1 MAQDYEDIRD
11 TGDLSDGELRAL
23 VRDRLDEQLAFDPDD
38 VEIAVRGGIVRLSGR
53 VGTEEELRIIEHVVT
68 DVVGLTKVKNDLV
81 VDAIRRA
88 ESPMPIDEHIADEQA
103 HEGLLLGDRALPEDP
118 EAEHLQED
126 LRAELFGTTDV
137 QQSIEGAIPWVPP
150 ESPTPEGLSGTDATP
165 NVMGEDH

>member
-1 MAQDYEDIRD
+1 VAQDYEDIRD

-38 VEIAVRGGIVRLSGR
+38 VEIAVRGGVVRLSGR
-53 VGTEEELRIIEHVVT
+53 VGTEEELRIVEHVVT
-68 DVVGLTKVKNDLV
+68 DIVGLTNVKNELV

-88 ESPMPIDEHIADEQA
+88 ESPVAIDEHIADEQA
-103 HEGLLLGDRALPEDP
+103 HEGLLLGDRPRPEDP
-118 EAEHLQED
+118 EAEHLHENIN
-126 LRAELFGTTDV
+126 AELFGTTDV
-137 QQSIEGAIPWVPP
+137 HQSIEGAIPWVPP